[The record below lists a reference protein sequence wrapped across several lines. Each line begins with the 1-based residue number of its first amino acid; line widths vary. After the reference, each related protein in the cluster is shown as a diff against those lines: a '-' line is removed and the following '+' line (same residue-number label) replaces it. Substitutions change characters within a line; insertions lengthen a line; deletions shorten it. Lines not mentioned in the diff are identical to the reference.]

1 MITLKLFLLLSA
13 SIFYF
18 SCKSV
23 TVCIAVFITS
33 NSGWGGGIVVVIC
46 KDYCHHPCC
55 LSASF
60 NPSSNPCAQP
70 SQTPTLY
77 LQEKPSSS
85 YPAAY
90 CCDFVVIPYL
100 FSTSPFDF
108 ICYICYT
115 NLAII
120 EDKLSKQ

>member
-33 NSGWGGGIVVVIC
+33 NSGWMVVVLLLFSAKTTVIIHAVFQPPPIPRQIHETN
-46 KDYCHHPCC
+46 HHRP
-55 LSASF
+55 
-60 NPSSNPCAQP
+60 
-70 SQTPTLY
+70 PTLY
-77 LQEKPSSS
+77 PQEKPSS

-108 ICYICYT
+108 VCYICYT
-115 NLAII
+115 GLALRLT
-120 EDKLSKQ
+120 KKTS